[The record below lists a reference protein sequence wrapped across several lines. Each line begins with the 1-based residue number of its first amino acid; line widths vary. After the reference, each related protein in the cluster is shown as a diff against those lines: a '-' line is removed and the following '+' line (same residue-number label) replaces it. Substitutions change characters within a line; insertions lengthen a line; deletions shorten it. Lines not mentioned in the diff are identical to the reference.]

1 MSTCPEIPIVTQPLN
16 LRDKLSLSW
25 RLPLLLI
32 RFATRLSALCLSRD
46 EDDISH
52 IHWRQKLALAFL
64 QALEAS
70 LTRKQ
75 RAAYIRKLSTGA
87 GIEEYCRK
95 YALSHKA
102 VLGDFPAQINDHGL
116 PALVLHFVKDDASA
130 QPDGPTILYFHGGGY
145 YNPIRAEGHVPFA
158 LLCAKA
164 SKASQILFL
173 EYSLTPE
180 KPYPCQLVQ
189 AVEGLRHLLEGER
202 IRAEN
207 IILAGDSAGGHLIAS
222 LLAHIANPSPYA
234 APINLRGNQFRAV
247 VFVSPWLV
255 MPTDGQDGA
264 LAEAPNDSLSCET
277 LTRFTE
283 MFKPALNE
291 VWSNPYGAEDAVD
304 VWKKLFP
311 GRREDAVSR
320 KAILAVGT
328 SELLFE
334 SCVKFG
340 RDFVVF
346 DSICIDGQASLDLVK
361 EKDFVLAIAPGET
374 HVQPGVDCAL
384 KYYDGRML
392 RSILAFLEA
401 T

>member
-1 MSTCPEIPIVTQPLN
+1 
-16 LRDKLSLSW
+16 
-25 RLPLLLI
+25 
-32 RFATRLSALCLSRD
+32 LCLSRG

-75 RAAYIRKLSTGA
+75 RTAYIRRLSTGA
-87 GIEEYCRK
+87 GIERYCRK
-95 YALSHKA
+95 YALSHRA
-102 VLGDFPAQINDHGL
+102 VLGNFPAQSNDHGL
-116 PALVLHFVKDDASA
+116 PAPVLHLVKDASA
-130 QPDGPTILYFHGGGY
+130 QPEGPTILYFHGGGY

-164 SKASQILFL
+164 SKASQVVFL

-189 AVEGLRHLLEGER
+189 AVEGLRYLLEDEC
-202 IRAEN
+202 IQPDT

-222 LLAHIANPSPYA
+222 LLAHIAKPSPYA
-234 APINLRGNQFRAV
+234 APIGLRGNQFRAV

-255 MPTDGQDGA
+255 MPTGGQDGA
-264 LAEAPNDSLSCET
+264 LAEAPNDWLSRES

-311 GRREDAVSR
+311 GRREDAVCR
-320 KAILAVGT
+320 KAILAIGT
-328 SELLFE
+328 SELLLE
-334 SCVKFG
+334 SCIKFG
-340 RDFVVF
+340 RDLVGF
-346 DSICIDGQASLDLVK
+346 DSICIDGQTSVDLLK
-361 EKDFVLAIAPGET
+361 ENDFVLAIAPGET

-384 KYYDGRML
+384 KYHDGRMMKA
-392 RSILAFLEA
+392 ILAFLEA
-401 T
+401 A

>member
-1 MSTCPEIPIVTQPLN
+1 MSTCPEISIVTQPLN
-16 LRDKLSLSW
+16 LTDKLSLSW

-32 RFATRLSALCLSRD
+32 RFATRLSALCLSRG
-46 EDDISH
+46 EDDISD

-75 RAAYIRKLSTGA
+75 RTAYIRRLSTGA
-87 GIEEYCRK
+87 GIERYCRK
-95 YALSHKA
+95 HALSHRA
-102 VLGDFPAQINDHGL
+102 VLGNFPAQVNDHGL
-116 PALVLHFVKDDASA
+116 PPLVLHFVKDASA

-164 SKASQILFL
+164 SKASQVVFL

-222 LLAHIANPSPYA
+222 LLAHIAEPMPYA
-234 APINLRGNQFRAV
+234 APIDLRGNQFRAV

-255 MPTDGQDGA
+255 MPTDGA
-264 LAEAPNDSLSCET
+264 LLEAPNDWLSRET
-277 LTRFTE
+277 LTRFME

-291 VWSNPYGAEDAVD
+291 VWSNPYGAEDSVD

-311 GRREDAVSR
+311 GRREKAVSR

-328 SELLFE
+328 SELLFD

-340 RDFVVF
+340 WDFVGF
-346 DSICIDGQASLDLVK
+346 ESICIDGQESIDWLK

-384 KYYDGRML
+384 KYYEGRML
-392 RSILAFLEA
+392 KSILSFLEA
-401 T
+401 A